1 MASYDYVPL
10 PLYADSFYAYSVSLE
25 GNTYSVE
32 ILYNERNKLWHMSLF
47 TEDGDPIVQG
57 VAIVPQYPILQNYK
71 IDDLSGFFWLTPV
84 PSLTSEKYITEPE
97 SLNQYYTFKYITNFV
112 DN

>member
-1 MASYDYVPL
+1 MASYDYVAL

-25 GNTYSVE
+25 GITYSIE

-47 TEDGDPIVQG
+47 TEDGGPIVQG
-57 VAIVPQYPILQNYK
+57 VAMVPQYPILQNYK
-71 IDDLSGFFWLTPV
+71 IENLSGFFWLTPV

-112 DN
+112 DD